1 MEGALE
7 THFPRKCECKT
18 VRRRNVK
25 RSVDG
30 SKVRD
35 KKKGGRGG
43 EMVGV
48 GEQNSAHRGE
58 REK

>member
-1 MEGALE
+1 M
-7 THFPRKCECKT
+7 
-18 VRRRNVK
+18 K
-25 RSVDG
+25 RGVDE

-35 KKKGGRGG
+35 KKKGERNGG
-43 EMVGV
+43 GGG

>member
-1 MEGALE
+1 M
-7 THFPRKCECKT
+7 
-18 VRRRNVK
+18 K
-25 RSVDG
+25 RSVDE

-35 KKKGGRGG
+35 KKKGERNGG
-43 EMVGV
+43 GGG